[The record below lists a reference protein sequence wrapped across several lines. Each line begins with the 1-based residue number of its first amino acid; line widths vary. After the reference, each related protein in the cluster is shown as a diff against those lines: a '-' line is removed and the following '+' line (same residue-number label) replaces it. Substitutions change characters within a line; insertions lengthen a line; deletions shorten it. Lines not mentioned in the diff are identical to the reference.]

1 MTTDTPRRSI
11 QAGHLYSDRARQ
23 ALSFPSGVA
32 SKRTKTSSAATS
44 KAAYCIVFLLV
55 LLLAGFSVSR
65 GRRSSHF
72 PSNDAIRKVGQP
84 ALNLLRNCTAA
95 STSPVCKW
103 ARKHNRANRKRPVD
117 WEPKE
122 GWPEDVEVLSSTRH
136 TSDRALTAVEKAL
149 LSLNMPSQPLQ
160 SVAQSFWP
168 TQSAPWAS
176 ETQRSNLPQC
186 AALHSHPCIAVIGS
200 GNFSYE
206 LQPELHNCTTVQ
218 ELQLV
223 TAANCQHSAGVWMA
237 RQPQALSELTALT
250 SNNHQCSMEQLLSK
264 TAAMWYLGGEAAH
277 IQQLQTQDIRIAG
290 VPAVHFA
297 DAVWHE
303 RYKVRPSAAVTSD
316 AMQPSAL
323 WIGLITVLECASAS
337 QQIHV
342 FTSQSSSTLHDVTAE
357 ADLLEKLH
365 ASGIITLHQDCL
377 AGIPCTASQ
386 NGVILQGE
394 KGLVAPGVK
403 LYPHR
408 KKWQDASMRVYNE
421 EEDDEDE
428 DNV

>member
-186 AALHSHPCIAVIGS
+186 AALHSHPCIAVIGECRIACVSAWTVLLSKAASGWSVQASRSASAVIAGVVTAVVTAAGS

-250 SNNHQCSMEQLLSK
+250 SNNHQCSMEQVIFQHNLFRTCLPLY
-264 TAAMWYLGGEAAH
+264 TA
-277 IQQLQTQDIRIAG
+277 
-290 VPAVHFA
+290 VPACKNRFGRNYHNSNPQRQQAPQVAA
-297 DAVWHE
+297 D
-303 RYKVRPSAAVTSD
+303 SAAQ
-316 AMQPSAL
+316 MWGRSA
-323 WIGLITVLECASAS
+323 A
-337 QQIHV
+337 
-342 FTSQSSSTLHDVTAE
+342 
-357 ADLLEKLH
+357 
-365 ASGIITLHQDCL
+365 
-377 AGIPCTASQ
+377 
-386 NGVILQGE
+386 
-394 KGLVAPGVK
+394 
-403 LYPHR
+403 
-408 KKWQDASMRVYNE
+408 RVCYR
-421 EEDDEDE
+421 
-428 DNV
+428 